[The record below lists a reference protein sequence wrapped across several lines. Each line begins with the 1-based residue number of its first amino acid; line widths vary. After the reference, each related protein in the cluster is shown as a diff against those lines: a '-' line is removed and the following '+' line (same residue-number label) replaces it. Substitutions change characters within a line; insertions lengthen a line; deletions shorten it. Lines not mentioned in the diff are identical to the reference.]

1 LPILT
6 IKSLPSYFACHDS
19 LDPLFQTLKI
29 WIPGSGAAGHVL
41 LATYFWNLLE
51 DKDRRLKTKSTLSLI
66 LQVNLKLGD
75 YPIWSASSIAPQIKE
90 HLTNYL
96 RHEHL
101 TASMQP
107 RKYSEDAFKM
117 ESGRTRRCLQKY
129 SEACSTRLQRARG
142 LVRPG
147 PTGLRTWP
155 TSYRVRSG
163 TWPAP
168 YTGCNYS

>member
-1 LPILT
+1 
-6 IKSLPSYFACHDS
+6 
-19 LDPLFQTLKI
+19 LKI

-107 RKYSEDAFKM
+107 RKIPSRWSSGELEDAF
-117 ESGRTRRCLQKY
+117 R
-129 SEACSTRLQRARG
+129 STRKPAVLDYKEPGG
-142 LVRPG
+142 LLDP
-147 PTGLRTWP
+147 GLRDCAH
-155 TSYRVRSG
+155 G
-163 TWPAP
+163 LHLI
-168 YTGCNYS
+168 G